1 MNIKIN
7 SKNYTVPQLGFKH
20 MTQIED
26 MGFSVLEMLGKK
38 QMFSIA
44 AAFTGVVAG
53 CDRATA
59 ENLVEQHVFG
69 GGSIIPICETFQKA
83 VDQSAF
89 FKKFL
94 EEAEEKATGRK
105 KAKKE
110 TEKAE
115 ETAETD

>member
-7 SKNYTVPQLGFKH
+7 NKNYTVPQLGFKH
-20 MTQIED
+20 MTQMED
-26 MGFSVLEMLGKK
+26 MGFSVIEMLGRK

-44 AAFTGVVAG
+44 TAFTGVVVG

-59 ENLVEQHVFG
+59 EELLEQHIFG
-69 GGSIIPICETFQKA
+69 GGSIAPIYETFQKA

-94 EEAEEKATGRK
+94 EEAEEKTTGKK

-110 TEKAE
+110 TEEAE
-115 ETAETD
+115 

>member
-7 SKNYTVPQLGFKH
+7 NKDYTVPQLGFKH

-26 MGFSVLEMLGKK
+26 MGFSVIEMISKK

-44 AAFTGVVAG
+44 AAFTGVVVG

-69 GGSIIPICETFQKA
+69 GGGIASIYETFQKA

-94 EEAEEKATGRK
+94 EEAEEKTTGKK

-110 TEKAE
+110 KETAE
-115 ETAETD
+115 ETVETE